1 MPLAHTLSASTLSR
15 PKRAKCALILGLF
28 WGLLTGLQAQ
38 GDAAAH
44 WSEAM
49 RQGTLPIDSIEALYA
64 ADGPSP
70 ALRGKG
76 AKPFQ
81 RWLAFMKPRVD
92 AGGMRPSNAA
102 IARSLERAE
111 EDRLQESAQRTTTDP
126 SWAFAGPV
134 GPTGLGGSGRLNR
147 LVNRPGSTEE
157 WWACAPA
164 GGLWRTLNGGDD
176 WTAMG
181 GQQLASIGVSDI
193 AFHPVNPNR
202 IWIATGDG
210 DFGDTRSIGIWT
222 SFDGGLTWEATGL
235 DWGTNMGRTLT
246 RILVHPS
253 HPDTLWTSSSL
264 GVYRSINGGEN
275 WIRTIT
281 GNFASLEVDPSDP
294 EHILAAEFGNDIA
307 ESHDA
312 GATWEV
318 NSLDGTSFGISRI
331 TLAFAPSA
339 PDTVYAV
346 AGKNNDQG
354 FAGFWRSTD
363 GGSSWTARMLEGEG
377 PNLLGW
383 TVDGEDSGGQA
394 WYDLALAVHPENP
407 NRVHVGGVNLWGS
420 EDGGAQWQC
429 AAHWYAG
436 ADLPYLHADQ
446 HGLKYLDDGRMLVAN
461 DGGAF
466 VFDPTSS
473 LSTDKSAGLA
483 ITQAYRLDLDPQ
495 AIDRLLVG
503 TQDNGTFMKHEG
515 AWEHVLGGD
524 GFQCAFHG
532 ALSEVVYA
540 SLYYGQVFRS
550 DDGGNA
556 FQQIAGNAGSEENQQ
571 GAWLTPWEVSPFNP
585 DWVYIA
591 KDKVYRSTNR
601 GNHWVPLETLPGGDC
616 TGMALAAND
625 VSRLYVM
632 KEFRMFRSTDG
643 QTFSELDPPN
653 GFDWITDVHVAPND
667 ADHLWASLSN
677 YNDSTKV
684 IESLDGGLNW
694 TNISEG
700 LPPAPVN
707 CVERDEESGILYAGT
722 DIGVYARPDVPGA
735 TWERLSDGL
744 PNVVV
749 SDLLIHSPSGRL
761 AAATYGRGG
770 YMLDLPDPPA
780 KDAALG
786 RIRSPRGSSCADNP
800 PVEVPVLNLGTTDIH
815 QLHLQYGYFGGASA
829 DTVWN
834 GHIAPGDSTHL
845 FLDPIAAPSGF
856 ADFSI
861 IITAVD
867 GASDNRSSNNTR
879 ATQSLRIDSST
890 AVVLTFT
897 SDCFGSQHGW
907 LFKDAQGRVL
917 HRSGWLDPLSTQQD
931 TLCLPQ
937 GCMTFEVHRD
947 QLSGYESLMADCGT
961 GLAFSLKLLGTEDPF
976 MSSPTNG
983 VEGSYNFCLPN
994 VDDGGCKDPYASN
1007 YAADALFDDGT
1018 CESTCYPLTID
1029 IQPDCHPEETSWSL
1043 APGGLSIAMGT
1054 IPASGQQWNLCLDA
1068 GCRTFQIQDHQVNGW
1083 TPCPGSSA
1091 SVTLTS
1097 LGDTL
1102 YHAVN
1107 PDFGSILQTEV
1118 CLPPVHLVGCMVPS
1132 ACNFDPLA
1140 DGAGTCDYSCYGCTD
1155 STACNFDPP
1164 ATKSDGSCIQATG
1177 CTHPAACNFDLF
1189 SLCDDGS
1196 CVFPETGL
1204 DCDGQCLGGD
1214 SDGDGVCDGDEFSGC
1229 THPDACN
1236 FLLGATEDDGSC
1248 LFPSTAWPDTD
1259 GDGFGDQT
1267 NGLSEDFCGVPPP
1280 GWVLNDND
1288 CNDANAN
1295 FYPEAPLLPLGGDV
1309 NCDGFVSGAELA
1321 PCSSDINQDGITA
1334 IDDLLGL
1341 LSEFGCLSDCTQ
1353 DVDGNG
1359 MVSSADLLILLAA
1372 FGMECSN

>member
-1 MPLAHTLSASTLSR
+1 MPLAPTPSAPLLSR
-15 PKRAKCALILGLF
+15 LPSARCVLF
-28 WGLLTGLQAQ
+28 WGLFCGMLSGLQGQ
-38 GDAAAH
+38 VQPDEH
-44 WSEAM
+44 WSRALQ
-49 RQGTLPIDSIEALYA
+49 QGTLPLDSIVARYEADA
-64 ADGPSP
+64 PSP
-70 ALRGKG
+70 AERGKG

-81 RWLAFMKPRVD
+81 RWLAFMAPRVGGD
-92 AGGMRPSNAA
+92 GMRPSNAMV
-102 IARSLERAE
+102 ARSIDRAK
-111 EDRLQESAQRTTTDP
+111 EDRLQELSQRSTTDP
-126 SWAFAGPV
+126 SWSHAGPH

-164 GGLWRTLNGGDD
+164 GGLWRTLNGGEV

-181 GQQLASIGVSDI
+181 GQQLNSIGVSDI
-193 AFHPVNPNR
+193 AFHPTDSDR
-202 IWIATGDG
+202 MWIATGDG
-210 DFGDTRSIGIWT
+210 DYGDTRSIGIWT
-222 SFDGGLTWEATGL
+222 TGDGGMTWEATGL

-246 RILVHPS
+246 RILVHPE

-264 GVYRSINGGEN
+264 GVYRSINGGDN
-275 WIRTIT
+275 WIRTIS
-281 GNFASLEVDPSDP
+281 GNFASLEIDPSNP
-294 EHILAAEFGNDIA
+294 GHLLAGEFGNDIA

-318 NSLDGTSFGISRI
+318 NSLDGASFGISRI

-346 AGKNNDQG
+346 AGKTSDQS

-363 GGSSWTARMLEGEG
+363 GGSSWTARMLEGAG

-383 TVDGEDSGGQA
+383 TVEGEDSGGQA

-407 NRVHVGGVNLWGS
+407 NRVHVGGVNLWGT

-429 AAHWYAG
+429 EAHWYAG
-436 ADLPYLHADQ
+436 GDLPYLHADQ
-446 HGLKYLDDGRMLVAN
+446 HGLKYLDDGRMMVAN

-466 VFDPTSS
+466 LFDPSVPS
-473 LSTDKSAGLA
+473 ATDKSAGLA
-483 ITQAYRLDLDPQ
+483 ITQAYRLDLDPL

-515 AWEHVLGGD
+515 TWEHVLGGD
-524 GFQCAFHG
+524 GFQCSFHG

-556 FQQIAGNAGSEENQQ
+556 FQQIAGNAGSDENQQ

-591 KDKVYRSTNR
+591 KDRVYRSTNR
-601 GNHWVPLETLPGGDC
+601 GNNWVPLENLPGGKC
-616 TGMALAAND
+616 TDLALAPND
-625 VSRLYVM
+625 VSRLYVA
-632 KEFRMFRSTDG
+632 KEFRLFRSTDG

-653 GFDWITDVHVAPND
+653 GFDWITDVHVAQND
-667 ADHLWASLSN
+667 ADLIWASISN
-677 YNDSTKV
+677 YNDTVKVMASTN
-684 IESLDGGLNW
+684 GGLDWSNV
-694 TNISEG
+694 SEG

-707 CVERDEESGILYAGT
+707 CLERDAESGTLYAGT
-722 DIGVYARPDVPGA
+722 DVGVYTLPSVPGA
-735 TWERLSDGL
+735 TWSRLSDGL

-749 SDLLIHSPSGRL
+749 FDLLVHGPSGRL
-761 AAATYGRGG
+761 AAATYGRGV
-770 YMLDLPDPPA
+770 YTLELPEPPA

-786 RIRSPRGSSCADNP
+786 RIRAPRGASCAENP
-800 PVEVPVLNLGTTDIH
+800 AIEVPVLNLGTEDIH
-815 QLHLQYGYFGGASA
+815 QLNLQYGYFGGASA

-834 GHIAPGDSTHL
+834 GHIAPGDSMHL
-845 FLDPIAAPSGF
+845 LLAPVAAPSGL
-856 ADFSI
+856 ADLSI
-861 IITAVD
+861 IIAAVD
-867 GASDNRSSNNTR
+867 GAPDDRSSNNTR
-879 ATQSLRIDSST
+879 ATQSYQIQNGLE
-890 AVVLTFT
+890 VVLSFT
-897 SDCFGSQHGW
+897 SDCFGSQNGW
-907 LFKDAQGRVL
+907 LFKDAHGRVL
-917 HRSGWLDPLSTQQD
+917 HRSGWLDPLSTRHD
-931 TLCLPQ
+931 TLCLPAE
-937 GCMTFEVHRD
+937 CVTFEVHRD

-961 GLAFSLKLLGTEDPF
+961 DLAFSLTLLGQDAPF
-976 MSSPTNG
+976 MSSPASG
-983 VEGSYNFCLPN
+983 VEGEYQLCLPDAN
-994 VDDGGCKDPYASN
+994 QGGCKNTYSSN
-1007 YAADALFDDGT
+1007 YDPTAVFDDGT
-1018 CESTCYPLTID
+1018 CEPTCYPLVID
-1029 IQPDCHPEETSWSL
+1029 IQPDCNPEQVSWNLS
-1043 APGGLSIAMGT
+1043 PGGLSIG
-1054 IPASGQQWNLCLDA
+1054 IGSVPSSGQQWNLCLDA
-1068 GCRTFQIQDHQVNGW
+1068 GCRMFQLQDAEANGW

-1091 SVTLTS
+1091 SITLTC
-1097 LGDTL
+1097 LDDTL
-1102 YHAVN
+1102 YSVTN
-1107 PDFGSILQTEV
+1107 PDFGSIMQTEV
-1118 CLPPVHLVGCMVPS
+1118 CLPPVHVEGCMIPS

-1155 STACNFDPP
+1155 STACNFDLL
-1164 ATKSDGSCIQATG
+1164 ATKSDGSCISATG

-1204 DCDGQCLGGD
+1204 DCDGACLGGD

-1236 FLLGATEDDGSC
+1236 FLLGATEDDGTC
-1248 LFPSTAWPDTD
+1248 FFPTAAWPDAD

-1267 NGLSEDFCGVPPP
+1267 IGLEQDFCGVPPP
-1280 GWVLNDND
+1280 GWVLNDLD
-1288 CNDANAN
+1288 CNDASAN
-1295 FYPEAPLLPLGGDV
+1295 FYPDAPLLPLGGDV

-1341 LSEFGCLSDCTQ
+1341 LSEFGCLSECTQ

-1372 FGMECSN
+1372 FGMECAN